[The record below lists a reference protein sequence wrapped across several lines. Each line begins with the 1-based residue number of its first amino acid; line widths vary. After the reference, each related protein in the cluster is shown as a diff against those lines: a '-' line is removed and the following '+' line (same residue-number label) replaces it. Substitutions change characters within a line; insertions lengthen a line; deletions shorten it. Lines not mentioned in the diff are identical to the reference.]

1 MGAEEVYIQMPHAV
15 EAKNTSSVLAKA
27 RTSLEDTEEAH
38 ASMMIRLSF
47 TLKWWKMGTKM
58 NVPRSQT
65 KS

>member
-1 MGAEEVYIQMPHAV
+1 MQYAV
-15 EAKNTSSVLAKA
+15 ETKKTSCVLARA
-27 RTSLEDTEEAH
+27 RTSLEDTEEAQ